1 MRRKSNDI
9 FDDWIIHVNPM
20 TLKAR
25 TATVKYSKLKKG
37 TYKLTVKVKAAGNS
51 SYRPLTKKVILKVK
65 VRS

>member
-1 MRRKSNDI
+1 
-9 FDDWIIHVNPM
+9 M